1 MGASL
6 WNAKLPIPTL
16 SNKIPVWNGDK
27 FGQFVYVPLKVQV
40 LYLSFFSPQE
50 GTFLGQ
56 KSIHKECMV
65 FVCCVMPKPFAMTAQ
80 APSIGTSKHLGT
92 FLEINISHCFRIP
105 FKFHSSSIPLHFSP
119 FGILCPLSPFGPNGQ
134 VN

>member
-1 MGASL
+1 MERQIT
-6 WNAKLPIPTL
+6 IPPL

-105 FKFHSSSIPLHFSP
+105 FKFHSNSIPLHFPHLAFYAHSQSFWP
-119 FGILCPLSPFGPNGQ
+119 
-134 VN
+134 